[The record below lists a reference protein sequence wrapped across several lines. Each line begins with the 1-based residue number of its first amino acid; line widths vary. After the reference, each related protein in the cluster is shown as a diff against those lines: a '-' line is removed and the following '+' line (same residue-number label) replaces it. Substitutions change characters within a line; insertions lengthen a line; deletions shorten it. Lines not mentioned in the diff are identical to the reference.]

1 MSVVLVI
8 DDEPI
13 VRDLMV
19 EILDEAGYETA
30 GAETAE
36 RGLDLLEDERVS
48 LVVSDIHMPG
58 LSGLELLEE
67 VRIRRPSLPVVLV
80 TGAGTYSNLTEALS
94 RGADGFVMKP
104 FSHAELER
112 AVVAALDRAG
122 RSERELKER
131 LLTPTLASTLANAIE
146 ARDLGMDGHCERLA
160 ALASLLAVRLGLPP
174 GDVETVRL
182 GAILHDIGKICIP
195 DRVLLKPGPLDE
207 VEQALVRTHPIVGDR
222 LLEPLDLVASVRPVV
237 RHHHERWDGGGYPD
251 GLAGEDIPLTAR
263 IVAVADAVEAMSARR
278 PYRQPLDRDAVLRE
292 LDAGRGRQWDPV
304 LINLVAGFV
313 AAGEVAFDTDGLR
326 VTNTELSRETRVVP
340 TVLLVED
347 DRDHATLAA
356 MAIQATLGDVRVVLA
371 AAGEEALAICAGST
385 WSVAVLDE
393 RLHAGSGIDVLEALR
408 KADPDLP
415 VVMLSGADSQ
425 SVALEAYRRGATDYI
440 VKSGDYLEVL
450 SRRIRELLRAA

>member
-58 LSGLELLEE
+58 LSGLELLEA

-195 DRVLLKPGPLDE
+195 DRVLLKQGPLDE
-207 VEQALVRTHPIVGDR
+207 VEHALVRTHPIVGDR

-251 GLAGEDIPLTAR
+251 GLAGEGIPLTAR

-371 AAGEEALAICAGST
+371 AAAEEALAICAGST

-415 VVMLSGADSQ
+415 IVVLRGVDSQ
-425 SVALEAYRRGATDYI
+425 GVALEAYRRGATDYI

>member
-195 DRVLLKPGPLDE
+195 DRVLLKQGPLDE
-207 VEQALVRTHPIVGDR
+207 VEHALVRTHPIVGDR

-251 GLAGEDIPLTAR
+251 GLAGEGIPLTAR

-371 AAGEEALAICAGST
+371 AAAEEALAICAGST

-415 VVMLSGADSQ
+415 IVVLAGGDSQ
-425 SVALEAYRRGATDYI
+425 SAALEAYGRGATDYI

>member
-36 RGLDLLEDERVS
+36 CGLDLLEDERVS

-58 LSGLELLEE
+58 LSGLELLKA

-195 DRVLLKPGPLDE
+195 DRVLLKQGPLDE
-207 VEQALVRTHPIVGDR
+207 VEHALVRTHPIVGDR

-251 GLAGEDIPLTAR
+251 GLAGEGIPLTAR

-304 LINLVAGFV
+304 LIDLVAGFV
-313 AAGEVAFDTDGLR
+313 AAGEVAFGPDGLR

-371 AAGEEALAICAGST
+371 AAGEEALAICAVST

-415 VVMLSGADSQ
+415 IVVLAGGDSQ
-425 SVALEAYRRGATDYI
+425 SAALEAYGRGATDYI